1 MVETN
6 YIHQQTLHN
15 VCLMIGDNMSGA
27 NIVVRDYRE
36 ADRPFLRTLFL
47 SSRKQGWPWL
57 DPQNWQLEDF
67 DNATFDEIILV
78 AELRGHIAG
87 FASLWPPDSFLH
99 NLFVDPDYQRQGVA
113 SALLAACYPLCRAT
127 LALKCLRENLGA
139 QQFYLHHGWK
149 IISSGRGENGKYY
162 LMHKTNPQEK

>member
-1 MVETN
+1 
-6 YIHQQTLHN
+6 
-15 VCLMIGDNMSGA
+15 MSDS
-27 NIVVRDYRE
+27 NIVIRNYHE

-57 DPQNWQLEDF
+57 DPQSWLLEDF
-67 DNATFDEIILV
+67 DSATFDERILV

-87 FASLWPPDSFLH
+87 FASLWLPDSFLH
-99 NLFVDPDYQRQGVA
+99 NLFVDPNYQRQGVA
-113 SALLAACYPLCRAT
+113 SALLAACYPLCRET

-149 IISSGRGENGKYY
+149 IISSGRGEHGRYY
-162 LMHKTNPQEK
+162 LMHKVNPLTK